1 MFPQTCCQQEV
12 IGRVA
17 DQTEILQD
25 GLFEIRSEIMKHQ
38 NRKGAEMSY
47 RYLGKS
53 GVKVS
58 PITLGTM
65 MFGGPTDE
73 SVSRRI
79 IDKAREHDINFIDTA
94 DVYNKGRS
102 EEVVGRA
109 IADSR
114 DWWFVATKLA
124 NPMGNGVNER
134 GLSRKWIYQAVDA
147 SLKRLGTDYID
158 LIYLHRAVFDSPLE
172 EAVRALADLI
182 RQGKLRYFGVSN
194 FRGWRI
200 AEISRIAD
208 LVGIDRPVASQP
220 LYNIV
225 NRTAEAEQLPA
236 AAHYGLGVVSY
247 SPLARGVLTGKYWPD
262 AAPAPDTRAGRSDK
276 RILETEWRPESIR
289 IARELAAHAEARGT
303 TAANFA
309 LAWVLNNKLITSAI
323 AGPRTEEQWD
333 GYLSALDYR
342 FTAEDEALVDRL
354 VAPGHTSTHGFT
366 DPGHP
371 VEGRVPRVGA
381 AGEPSPES

>member
-1 MFPQTCCQQEV
+1 M
-12 IGRVA
+12 
-17 DQTEILQD
+17 D
-25 GLFEIRSEIMKHQ
+25 
-38 NRKGAEMSY
+38 Y

-65 MFGGPTDE
+65 MFGGATDE
-73 SVSRRI
+73 TVARRI
-79 IDKAREHDINFIDTA
+79 IDKARERDINFIDTA
-94 DVYNKGRS
+94 DVYNKGKS

-109 IADSR
+109 IADRR
-114 DWWFVATKLA
+114 DWWFIATKLA
-124 NPMGNGVNER
+124 NPMGDGINER
-134 GLSRKWIYQAVDA
+134 GLSRKWICQAVDA

-172 EAVRALADLI
+172 ETTRAVADLI

-208 LVGIDRPVASQP
+208 LVGIDRPIASQP

-247 SPLARGVLTGKYWPD
+247 SPLARGVLTAKYAPD
-262 AAPAPDTRAGRSDK
+262 AAPAPNTRAGRSDK

-289 IARELAAHAEARGT
+289 IARELAAHAEVQGT

-309 LAWVLNNKLITSAI
+309 LAWVLNNKFITSAI

-333 GYLSALDYR
+333 SYLAALDYR

-371 VEGRVPRVGA
+371 VEGRVPRIGA
-381 AGEPSPES
+381 TNERLPEAQDIIMDQSSTARTQGNIFPPT

>member
-1 MFPQTCCQQEV
+1 M
-12 IGRVA
+12 
-17 DQTEILQD
+17 D
-25 GLFEIRSEIMKHQ
+25 
-38 NRKGAEMSY
+38 Y

-73 SVSRRI
+73 ATSRRI
-79 IDKAREHDINFIDTA
+79 IDKARDRGINHIDTA

-102 EEVVGRA
+102 EEIVGRA
-109 IADSR
+109 IAAER

-124 NPMGNGVNER
+124 NPMGDGVNQG
-134 GLSRKWIYQAVDA
+134 GLSRKWINQAVDS
-147 SLKRLGTDYID
+147 SLRRLGTDHID
-158 LIYLHRAVFDSPLE
+158 LMYLHRAVFDSPLE
-172 EAVRALADLI
+172 ETVRALADLI

-200 AEISRIAD
+200 ADISRIAD

-225 NRTAEAEQLPA
+225 NRTAESEQLPA
-236 AAHYGLGVVSY
+236 AGHFGLGVVSY
-247 SPLARGVLTGKYWPD
+247 SPLARGVLTAKYAPD
-262 AAPAPDTRAGRSDK
+262 AAPDPESRAGRSDK

-309 LAWVLNNKLITSAI
+309 LAWVLNNKLVASAI
-323 AGPRTEEQWD
+323 AGPRTEAHWD
-333 GYLSALDYR
+333 GYQAALDYR

-366 DPGHP
+366 DPAHP
-371 VEGRVPRVGA
+371 IEGRVPRNAIGDVTGGVT
-381 AGEPSPES
+381 AG